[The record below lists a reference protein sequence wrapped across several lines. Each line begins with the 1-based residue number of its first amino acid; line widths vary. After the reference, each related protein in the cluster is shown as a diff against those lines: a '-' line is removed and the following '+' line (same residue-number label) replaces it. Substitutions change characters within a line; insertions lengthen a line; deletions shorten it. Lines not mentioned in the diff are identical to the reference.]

1 MALFFSRPKES
12 LTLFAQDATLTNYV
26 FYCFDAKENEKSK
39 LYMCL
44 GKSSAETCFIV
55 QERGDAVLVRLTDD
69 NGEYCST
76 PTFKYS
82 RGHVVEIAV
91 EPKTIDASA
100 SLADSLDVP
109 ALLTIYTSFDSRLIT
124 KALKKERAVGN
135 GVQRWT
141 IATSNFPDVDYL
153 VQTLFSAYA
162 REINAPLTEWGPAL
176 FDQI

>member
-1 MALFFSRPKES
+1 MARFFSRPNKS

-26 FYCFDAKENEKSK
+26 FYCFNSNESEKTK
-39 LYMCL
+39 LYTCL
-44 GKSSAETCFIV
+44 GKSSADTCSV
-55 QERGDAVLVRLTDD
+55 VKDRGDAVLVRLTDF

-91 EPKTIDASA
+91 EPKTVNVAAALVDN
-100 SLADSLDVP
+100 LDVP
-109 ALLTIYTSFDSRLIT
+109 SLLTVYTSFDSRLIT
-124 KALKKERAVGN
+124 KALKKERAIGN

-153 VQTLFSAYA
+153 VQELFVAYA
-162 REINAPLTEWGPAL
+162 NEINAPLTEWGPAL

>member
-1 MALFFSRPKES
+1 MASFFQRPNKS
-12 LTLFAQDATLTNYV
+12 LTLFAKDAALTNYV
-26 FYCFDAKENEKSK
+26 FYCFDAKENEKNR
-39 LYMCL
+39 LRMCL
-44 GKSSAETCFIV
+44 GNSSADTSDVV

-91 EPKTIDASA
+91 EPKTIDTSA
-100 SLADSLDVP
+100 TLADSLDAP

-141 IATSNFPDVDYL
+141 IATSNFLDVDYL